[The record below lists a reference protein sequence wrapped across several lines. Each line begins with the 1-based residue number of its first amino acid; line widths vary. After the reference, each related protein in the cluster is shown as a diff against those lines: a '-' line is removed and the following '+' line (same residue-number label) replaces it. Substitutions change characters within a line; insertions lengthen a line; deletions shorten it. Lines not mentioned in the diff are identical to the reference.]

1 MIYISGE
8 VRNQV
13 GERSG
18 FRVAYVTKSTEYG
31 ETNYEPKDALAASA
45 IGSYSSW
52 LKRSRVCRTSGCV
65 K

>member
-31 ETNYEPKDALAASA
+31 DKTSA
-45 IGSYSSW
+45 VKRWSSR
-52 LKRSRVCRTSGCV
+52 LLYLQAIDINEL
-65 K
+65 